1 MKLVPY
7 GCVSF
12 RVDNG
17 HLFTRTM
24 NAGWKPGTARKKEA
38 MAMSKKEKAKHS
50 LPVRIIRG
58 VILAVVLVAAVF
70 MVLRLLEYKQGSD
83 TYASLSAEMTTAAPS
98 SESSQEDGKSEPPLL
113 EIDFESLQAQNP
125 EVVAWLEFPALGL
138 SYPIMHTDNNDY
150 YLHHLWNGQYNASGS
165 LFLAAENESIDD
177 LYTVV
182 YGHNMA
188 DGSMFGLLNRYMEES
203 FCKENG
209 DYFRIYTPEAV
220 WRYDIFTAAQVPK
233 DDVVYT
239 FGYTQGT
246 IYDEFLQTLASYTLY
261 DTGTEVQ
268 PGDTVMTLSTCT
280 ARDSVRRILCAR
292 RAEKLR

>member
-1 MKLVPY
+1 
-7 GCVSF
+7 
-12 RVDNG
+12 
-17 HLFTRTM
+17 
-24 NAGWKPGTARKKEA
+24 
-38 MAMSKKEKAKHS
+38 
-50 LPVRIIRG
+50 
-58 VILAVVLVAAVF
+58 

-83 TYASLSAEMTTAAPS
+83 TYANLSAEMTTAAPS

-209 DYFRIYTPEAV
+209 AYFRIYTPEAV

-239 FGYTQGT
+239 FGYMQGT
-246 IYDEFLQTLASYTLY
+246 IYDELY
-261 DTGTEVQ
+261 AVRHGHRGSAWRYRDDPEHLYGPGQCAADFVRSSGRKITVTG
-268 PGDTVMTLSTCT
+268 
-280 ARDSVRRILCAR
+280 VRNRIFPNFPLVP
-292 RAEKLR
+292 